1 MKFYLAILCIFGM
14 ENLLADTMKHQY
26 ESDVIIPKALQ
37 STSQTVNYTQQ
48 QTLKKVNAKD
58 NQAKTLSSTPATS
71 ISKKDKEMLGDN
83 LVYGTLDV
91 NSNNVIIPP
100 SLQSKYKKEVIGV
113 APKVSPQNRPLIKA
127 DEQADSH
134 QAIQVGDKSIPNI
147 EGVYVLAKGSE
158 RNVAIKHAL
167 LVVERLD
174 ADDFGYYYVTQ
185 MQSFPATAY
194 YGIFHY
200 KKEKKRFFN
209 KIYETSATTT
219 TRDNVDIKYDNQQLE
234 TIISIDVGERAILW
248 NRVLGVKDYKSLEY
262 NPILEE
268 ALKEAKAS
276 YLEIY
281 KKHPSFLDQ

>member
-1 MKFYLAILCIFGM
+1 MKFYLAILCTFGM
-14 ENLLADTMKHQY
+14 GNLLADTINHPY

-37 STSQTVNYTQQ
+37 STNQTVNNTQQ
-48 QTLKKVNAKD
+48 QTLKKANAKD
-58 NQAKTLSSTPATS
+58 NQAETLITTATS

-91 NSNNVIIPP
+91 NSNDVIIPP
-100 SLQSKYKKEVIGV
+100 SLQSKYKKETIKT
-113 APKVSPQNRPLIKA
+113 APKAFPKNKPIVKTNNQT
-127 DEQADSH
+127 DTC
-134 QAIQVGDKSIPNI
+134 QAIQIGDKSIPNI
-147 EGVYVLAKGSE
+147 EGVYVLARGTE

-167 LVVERLD
+167 LTIERLD

-200 KKEKKRFFN
+200 EKEKKRFIN
-209 KIYETSATTT
+209 KIYETNTTT
-219 TRDNVDIKYDNQQLE
+219 TTHDNIDIKYDDKQLE
-234 TIISIDVGERAILW
+234 TIVSINVGKRAILW
-248 NRVLGVKDYKSLEY
+248 DKVPGVKDYKSLEY
-262 NPILEE
+262 DPVLEE

-281 KKHPSFLDQ
+281 KRHPCFLNQ